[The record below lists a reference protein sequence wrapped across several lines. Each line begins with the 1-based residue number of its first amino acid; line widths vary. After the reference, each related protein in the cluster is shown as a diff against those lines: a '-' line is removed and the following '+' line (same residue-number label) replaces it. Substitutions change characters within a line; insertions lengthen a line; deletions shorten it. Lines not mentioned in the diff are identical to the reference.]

1 MFNREKGNRM
11 NKSVANFTHSISTS
25 NQPKNDF
32 HSSDSIVSDESVS
45 ISFLQ
50 DLLAKYKVEAVIDED
65 GELEVG
71 EGFGPLVFIRI
82 EPHRHWIVFHTGF
95 STLTLDAEERRDF
108 ADYLNNN
115 LSMGQFAATDSG
127 IGMGYFMYYRGGLN
141 VDQFMAMAQ
150 RFGSLACTAM
160 KRLSG
165 FISNSDQQDDIDSSS
180 ISLN

>member
-1 MFNREKGNRM
+1 M
-11 NKSVANFTHSISTS
+11 NKSVANSTHLISSHIQPQS
-25 NQPKNDF
+25 NF
-32 HSSDSIVSDESVS
+32 CSSDLVVADESVS
-45 ISFLQ
+45 IPFLQ
-50 DLLAKYKVEAVIDED
+50 DLLAKYKVEAVVDED
-65 GELEVG
+65 GELEVD
-71 EGFGPLVFIRI
+71 EGFGPLVFIRL

-108 ADYLNNN
+108 ADHLNNN

-160 KRLSG
+160 KRLTS
-165 FISNSDQQDDIDSSS
+165 FISNSDKQEDIDSSS